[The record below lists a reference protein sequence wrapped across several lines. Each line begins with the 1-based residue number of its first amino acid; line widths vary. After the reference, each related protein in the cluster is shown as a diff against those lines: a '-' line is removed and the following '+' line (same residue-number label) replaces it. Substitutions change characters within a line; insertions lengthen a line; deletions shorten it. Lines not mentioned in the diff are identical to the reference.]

1 MDFVTEDVDEGKPVG
16 TFFLD
21 FVKTF
26 DKVPR
31 QRLVKKCEKQT
42 GRFRSG
48 SA

>member
-1 MDFVTEDVDEGKPVG
+1 MDFVTEEADVGKPVG
-16 TFFLD
+16 IFFLD

-31 QRLVKKCEKQT
+31 QRLVKKCEQQT